1 MFFTVSNGINRHNG
15 EKINEWRHVEQSILD
30 LFTTKP
36 GTRVMRRDY
45 GSDIP
50 DLIDRPQDSNLVLEV
65 ALAAGVALDRWE
77 PRFRLRG
84 VGIERAG
91 PDGVMAIDLVGD
103 YFPRGHLG
111 DFTIVETDREFK
123 IRL

>member
-1 MFFTVSNGINRHNG
+1 MFTVSNGINKQDG
-15 EKINEWRHVEQSILD
+15 TLISEWRHVEQSILD
-30 LFTTKP
+30 IFTTRV

-50 DLIDRPQDSNLVLEV
+50 DLIDRPQNKDLVLEV
-65 ALAAGVALDRWE
+65 ALAAGVALDKWE

-84 VGIERAG
+84 LGIESAG
-91 PDGVMAIDLVGD
+91 PDGRMSIDLVGD

-123 IRL
+123 IRI